1 MTHRLLVHTRTTDYR
16 HDSIPA
22 ALDAVRGF
30 DGFAVDATEDPAA
43 LEGDL
48 SGYAAVVFL
57 STSGDILTEASRAG
71 LAAAVESGTGF
82 AGIHAAACTEENW
95 DWYTGSLQR
104 SRFAGHPPFGSGR
117 LLVEDR
123 THPATAHLPGE
134 WAWSDE
140 WNDFAPEP
148 DPAEVHVLLR
158 GGADRHP
165 LAWHHHQGRGRVFW
179 TALGHATEA
188 WSDAS
193 FLEHVRGGLEWACTG
208 PVAGRG

>member
-22 ALDAVRGF
+22 ALDAVRSF
-30 DGFAVDATEDPAA
+30 DGFETDATEDPAA

-82 AGIHAAACTEENW
+82 AGVHAAACTEDSW
-95 DWYTGSLQR
+95 PWYTGRLQR
-104 SRFAGHPPFGSGR
+104 SRFAGHPPFGR
-117 LLVEDR
+117 ADVLVEDR
-123 THPATAHLPGE
+123 THPATAHLPAR
-134 WAWSDE
+134 WTWSDE
-140 WNDFAPEP
+140 WYDFDPVP
-148 DPAEVHVLLR
+148 DPAEVRVLLR
-158 GGADRHP
+158 GGEDRHP

-188 WSDAS
+188 WSDPA
-193 FLEHVRGGLEWACTG
+193 FLAHLRGGLEWVC
-208 PVAGRG
+208 AGRR